1 MKVLEQVHDGGD
13 DEDGDDDGSSGG
25 GFQVEEKGRGV
36 MIGRV
41 NVARLRKDGLA

>member
-13 DEDGDDDGSSGG
+13 DDEDDDGGIG
-25 GFQVEEKGRGV
+25 GFQVEEKGTGLMRWQ
-36 MIGRV
+36 V